1 MKTNTPN
8 PRCGVKVV
16 WCEIIALMKKVTD
29 ESLIVI
35 GTVR

>member
-16 WCEIIALMKKVTD
+16 WCEMTALTKRVTD
-29 ESLIVI
+29 LSLIVI